1 MIKSIL
7 VIGFLFIFII
17 LNTQLFETYDEKG
30 YDNKI
35 FLHCSDSTKL
45 HRRDPFTG
53 EEITGYGFNNNYYI
67 SESDITYQG
76 GKGDFSTFLDVYKIR
91 REPPALQAPICMQ
104 KTNFSNPLHIPSFFR
119 DIYQAG
125 DSNEILEVEEKYES
139 HIYDPFYEY
148 RSPENIRDTLVLDD
162 TTNDRVIKQH
172 DGGKDDEFSGKEFNL
187 EPKSFR
193 KTCLH
198 HDALGNPFPCGN
210 RTFNSENAYQECEDN
225 SLSERS
231 CDNIC
236 CENPQESFIIN

>member
-1 MIKSIL
+1 M
-7 VIGFLFIFII
+7 
-17 LNTQLFETYDEKG
+17 
-30 YDNKI
+30 
-35 FLHCSDSTKL
+35 
-45 HRRDPFTG
+45 
-53 EEITGYGFNNNYYI
+53 
-67 SESDITYQG
+67 SESDI
-76 GKGDFSTFLDVYKIR
+76 
-91 REPPALQAPICMQ
+91 E
-104 KTNFSNPLHIPSFFR
+104 
-119 DIYQAG
+119 
-125 DSNEILEVEEKYES
+125 YES
-139 HIYDPFYEY
+139 DSDSDYCFDSSKLNTGTDRFITSDMKFIDFKPYPHIYDPFYEY